1 MTNLPNILT
10 LSRIAL
16 VPPFIGLFY
25 VPGEA
30 AAWITF
36 GLFTLAAVT
45 DFFDGWLARRLNQIS
60 EFGRI
65 LDPIADKLIV
75 AAALVMLAV
84 QYDAPVIPVVAI
96 LCRELLIA
104 GLREGLAGRLTLPV
118 SRLGKWKTV
127 SQMTAIALL
136 LIAPA
141 FSALS
146 APLGLAGEALLWLAA
161 VLTWLSAVFYI
172 RAVAQ
177 QWAGLQRPEA

>member
-10 LSRIAL
+10 LGRIAL

-36 GLFTLAAVT
+36 GLYTLAAIT
-45 DFFDGWLARRLNQIS
+45 DFFDGWVARRLHQTS

-65 LDPIADKLIV
+65 IDPIADKLIV
-75 AAALVMLAV
+75 VAALVMLAV
-84 QYDAPVIPVVAI
+84 EYDTPVIAVVAI
-96 LCRELLIA
+96 LCRELLIS
-104 GLREGLAGRLTLPV
+104 GLREGLAGHLTLPV

-136 LIAPA
+136 LIEPA
-141 FSALS
+141 FSAISGL
-146 APLGLAGEALLWLAA
+146 LGLAGEAPLWLAV

-177 QWAGLQRPEA
+177 QWAGLQRPDA